1 MLVIWLVLRPK
12 VPDFRLDS
20 LSLTNFNVSSSRSL
34 SDKWSIGFSFYNPN
48 KKLSFRYEEVV
59 SSIFY
64 QNGFISETRVQPFAQ
79 GRKDRNLVN
88 ATLSAVNSF
97 GDARMVRGIEVDR
110 GRRTVSFNVKV
121 LARIQFQN
129 GWWRLRQRLLRVL
142 CRGVAVSVSSNSG
155 SAEKEKGRG
164 IYTKVAY
171 VGADL
176 VGKVERNIPKD
187 VPRNPAVIADNV
199 GDNDGE
205 ITGMGSDLFG
215 FYDEH

>member
-1 MLVIWLVLRPK
+1 MQSGGYNAFFVVVGCIMLVIWLVLRPK

-155 SAEKEKGRG
+155 SGKLASGSRDCQ
-164 IYTKVAY
+164 VA
-171 VGADL
+171 V
-176 VGKVERNIPKD
+176 
-187 VPRNPAVIADNV
+187 
-199 GDNDGE
+199 
-205 ITGMGSDLFG
+205 
-215 FYDEH
+215 

>member
-1 MLVIWLVLRPK
+1 MQSGGYNGGRGSG
-12 VPDFRLDS
+12 VPDFYPNGRSISFASAMNGHPYSSYPTYTQPQSPYSSLLRRRRLHHARDLACPS
-20 LSLTNFNVSSSRSL
+20 PQGPRLLTRLSLTHQLQRLFL
-34 SDKWSIGFSFYNPN
+34 SIPE
-48 KKLSFRYEEVV
+48 RQV
-59 SSIFY
+59 
-64 QNGFISETRVQPFAQ
+64 NGFISETRVQPFAQ

-155 SAEKEKGRG
+155 SGKLASGSRDCQ
-164 IYTKVAY
+164 VA
-171 VGADL
+171 V
-176 VGKVERNIPKD
+176 
-187 VPRNPAVIADNV
+187 
-199 GDNDGE
+199 
-205 ITGMGSDLFG
+205 
-215 FYDEH
+215 